1 MKKFWKKTFHKQIT
15 VKATVSGQLLQKNVK
30 HFNINASAE
39 EIISYAQSEIDLYNS
54 FYERKFDLTKESIS
68 TEATITSQVQ
78 LEIASTALAS
88 IFECNVALEDTS
100 NCVSQVYR
108 GRSENTNLPML
119 KIKVL
124 YIDNQIS
131 VSQVDM
137 EKEIDKEVA
146 GMI

>member
-1 MKKFWKKTFHKQIT
+1 M
-15 VKATVSGQLLQKNVK
+15 
-30 HFNINASAE
+30 
-39 EIISYAQSEIDLYNS
+39 
-54 FYERKFDLTKESIS
+54 TKEGISI
-68 TEATITSQVQ
+68 EVTITSQVQ

-88 IFECNVALEDTS
+88 IFECKIALEDTS
-100 NCVSQVYR
+100 NHVSRVYR
-108 GRSENTNLPML
+108 GRSKNTNLPML

-137 EKEIDKEVA
+137 EKEIVKEVA